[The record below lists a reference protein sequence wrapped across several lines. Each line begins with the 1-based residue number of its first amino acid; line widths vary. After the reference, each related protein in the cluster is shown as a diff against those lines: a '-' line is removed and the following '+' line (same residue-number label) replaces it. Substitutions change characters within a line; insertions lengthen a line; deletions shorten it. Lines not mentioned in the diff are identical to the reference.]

1 MTTKKQ
7 KITAVLALAIA
18 FGLGMTVMCGC
29 SYFTQ
34 EKVAEIH
41 KTVGTILDIAYTSG
55 GAVLVE
61 QKIDQLVADGK
72 ITAQQGEMLKE
83 ASRRSYEALQAK
95 LAELS
100 VKDVAVEVSVKMKP
114 GWELAF
120 RPGFSFQQKWTIPHA
135 VIRAQRSFWRRTV
148 FLTIRGMRPGP
159 AFAQHAPQFRE
170 QRRIYEQVDA
180 GNAPISFLH
189 NFLKY
194 RSAGFA

>member
-7 KITAVLALAIA
+7 KITALLALAIA
-18 FGLGMTVMCGC
+18 FGLGIAVMCGC

-83 ASRRSYEALQAK
+83 ATRRSYEALQEK
-95 LAELS
+95 LSELS
-100 VKDVAVEVSVKMKP
+100 VKDVTVEVA
-114 GWELAF
+114 E
-120 RPGFSFQQKWTIPHA
+120 
-135 VIRAQRSFWRRTV
+135 
-148 FLTIRGMRPGP
+148 
-159 AFAQHAPQFRE
+159 
-170 QRRIYEQVDA
+170 
-180 GNAPISFLH
+180 
-189 NFLKY
+189 
-194 RSAGFA
+194 

>member
-18 FGLGMTVMCGC
+18 FGLGMAVMCGC

-72 ITAQQGEMLKE
+72 ITPQQGEMLKKPPGSLTRLCRPN
-83 ASRRSYEALQAK
+83 SR
-95 LAELS
+95 
-100 VKDVAVEVSVKMKP
+100 
-114 GWELAF
+114 
-120 RPGFSFQQKWTIPHA
+120 
-135 VIRAQRSFWRRTV
+135 
-148 FLTIRGMRPGP
+148 
-159 AFAQHAPQFRE
+159 
-170 QRRIYEQVDA
+170 
-180 GNAPISFLH
+180 
-189 NFLKY
+189 NFLSKT
-194 RSAGFA
+194 

>member
-18 FGLGMTVMCGC
+18 FGLGIAVMCGC

-72 ITAQQGEMLKE
+72 ITPQQGEMLK
-83 ASRRSYEALQAK
+83 AAAQKSYEALQAK
-95 LAELS
+95 LTELS
-100 VKDVAVEVSVKMKP
+100 VKDVTIEVS
-114 GWELAF
+114 E
-120 RPGFSFQQKWTIPHA
+120 
-135 VIRAQRSFWRRTV
+135 
-148 FLTIRGMRPGP
+148 
-159 AFAQHAPQFRE
+159 
-170 QRRIYEQVDA
+170 
-180 GNAPISFLH
+180 
-189 NFLKY
+189 
-194 RSAGFA
+194 

>member
-18 FGLGMTVMCGC
+18 FGLGMAVMCGC

-72 ITAQQGEMLKE
+72 ITPQQGEMLK
-83 ASRRSYEALQAK
+83 AAARKSYEALQAK
-95 LAELS
+95 LTELS
-100 VKDVAVEVSVKMKP
+100 VKDVTIEVS
-114 GWELAF
+114 E
-120 RPGFSFQQKWTIPHA
+120 
-135 VIRAQRSFWRRTV
+135 
-148 FLTIRGMRPGP
+148 
-159 AFAQHAPQFRE
+159 
-170 QRRIYEQVDA
+170 
-180 GNAPISFLH
+180 
-189 NFLKY
+189 
-194 RSAGFA
+194 

>member
-7 KITAVLALAIA
+7 KITGVLALAIA
-18 FGLGMTVMCGC
+18 FGLGIAVMCGC

-83 ASRRSYEALQAK
+83 ASRRSYEALQEK
-95 LAELS
+95 LKELS
-100 VKDVAVEVSVKMKP
+100 VKDVTVEVT
-114 GWELAF
+114 E
-120 RPGFSFQQKWTIPHA
+120 
-135 VIRAQRSFWRRTV
+135 
-148 FLTIRGMRPGP
+148 
-159 AFAQHAPQFRE
+159 
-170 QRRIYEQVDA
+170 
-180 GNAPISFLH
+180 
-189 NFLKY
+189 
-194 RSAGFA
+194 

>member
-18 FGLGMTVMCGC
+18 FGLGIAVMCGC

-72 ITAQQGEMLKE
+72 ITAQQGEMLK
-83 ASRRSYEALQAK
+83 AAAQKSYEALQAK
-95 LAELS
+95 LTELS
-100 VKDVAVEVSVKMKP
+100 VKDVTVEVS
-114 GWELAF
+114 E
-120 RPGFSFQQKWTIPHA
+120 
-135 VIRAQRSFWRRTV
+135 
-148 FLTIRGMRPGP
+148 
-159 AFAQHAPQFRE
+159 
-170 QRRIYEQVDA
+170 
-180 GNAPISFLH
+180 
-189 NFLKY
+189 
-194 RSAGFA
+194 

>member
-18 FGLGMTVMCGC
+18 FGLGMAVMCGC

-34 EKVAEIH
+34 EKIAEIH

-61 QKIDQLVADGK
+61 QKIDHLVADGK

-83 ASRRSYEALQAK
+83 AARRSYEALQEK

-100 VKDVAVEVSVKMKP
+100 VKDVTVEVS
-114 GWELAF
+114 E
-120 RPGFSFQQKWTIPHA
+120 
-135 VIRAQRSFWRRTV
+135 
-148 FLTIRGMRPGP
+148 
-159 AFAQHAPQFRE
+159 
-170 QRRIYEQVDA
+170 
-180 GNAPISFLH
+180 
-189 NFLKY
+189 
-194 RSAGFA
+194 